1 MKSNYVEELYLF
13 AERNQVNEIAVE
25 LEKRWSALCQ
35 NVSNLH
41 LTINN
46 HADDVFGVEKNW
58 RNNFNQDLRPEN
70 YVLALVTMKF
80 TVDSKDA
87 INTDTLGDS
96 MYETIRKVIRNYPQV
111 EYFSMFASEE
121 DSNLPLK

>member
-41 LTINN
+41 LIINN